1 MNIYLQDLTRGIIKE
16 NPTFRLVLGMC
27 PVLGVTVT
35 AKGGLGG
42 MGLATM
48 AVLICSNVVIS
59 ALRNYIPKSIR
70 IPIYIV
76 IIATFVTVVDML
88 LAAYQPDLHK
98 QLGIF
103 IPLIVVNCIILG
115 RAEAFAGKNRFCAHF
130 F

>member
-1 MNIYLQDLTRGIIKE
+1 
-16 NPTFRLVLGMC
+16 
-27 PVLGVTVT
+27 
-35 AKGGLGG
+35 

-98 QLGIF
+98 QLVYLF
-103 IPLIVVNCIILG
+103 LLSWSTV
-115 RAEAFAGKNRFCAHF
+115 
-130 F
+130 